1 MLTLC
6 CLAVEAIPAYPSKRT
21 AVRSDGTQVTLTFR
35 GDEHISFYTD
45 EAGRAYQ
52 INAKGIA
59 EPIDIQE
66 VSRVWS
72 ERMAK
77 ANLRRAERAERRN
90 MAVTR
95 AVGEP
100 NSTLTGSKKGLVILM
115 EGIKTLC
122 LHTQFTQGPIGLCA
136 AAVGYQ
142 NVLFHLADFLYFIY
156 RSRI

>member
-1 MLTLC
+1 MDVRVIYDDMG
-6 CLAVEAIPAYPSKRT
+6 CLYGIP
-21 AVRSDGTQVTLTFR
+21 FR
-35 GDEHISFYTD
+35 YS
-45 EAGRAYQ
+45 RQ

-115 EGIKTLC
+115 EGINTLC

-142 NVLFHLADFLYFIY
+142 YHNLSVFTITWRRYEKINETPRRNLKK
-156 RSRI
+156 